1 MVVMVALSVPI
12 IVTVTDRE
20 SAFCAEIP
28 PPDQGGEGAQCE
40 LKFHCL
46 LYVLL
51 YEVTNRLSFLCVSSS
66 CRVYS
71 FSGAGKIPVRC
82 TFSRIRRKGIDK
94 CPVFRKKRVN
104 KVRILTQF
112 NQKSSH
118 APTPRGAGIGR
129 RG

>member
-1 MVVMVALSVPI
+1 MAEVFVVVMVALSVPI

-51 YEVTNRLSFLCVSSS
+51 YEVTNRLSFFVCVEF
-66 CRVYS
+66 VQ
-71 FSGAGKIPVRC
+71 
-82 TFSRIRRKGIDK
+82 GI
-94 CPVFRKKRVN
+94 
-104 KVRILTQF
+104 
-112 NQKSSH
+112 
-118 APTPRGAGIGR
+118 
-129 RG
+129 